1 MRRVKVIWD
10 KPIDIASALLLNDE
24 EDDYGLF
31 QIYGHHIVFGAGS
44 LLYIGMTTEQTFGVR
59 FRQHHDEWIKDEE
72 KDVFIHIGRLN
83 EDDYEH
89 DPPEWTDWSQLVKDT
104 EALLINWHTPPYN
117 SRNIS
122 DYTGQP
128 LNVQS
133 WGDRGSL
140 LLACTSEWKRPRRP
154 KDV

>member
-1 MRRVKVIWD
+1 
-10 KPIDIASALLLNDE
+10 
-24 EDDYGLF
+24 
-31 QIYGHHIVFGAGS
+31 
-44 LLYIGMTTEQTFGVR
+44 MTSEQTFGVR
-59 FRQHHDEWIKDEE
+59 FKQHYDEWIKDEE
-72 KDVFIHIGRLN
+72 KDVFIHVGRLN

-89 DPPEWTDWSQLVKDT
+89 DPPEWKDWSQLVKDT

-154 KDV
+154 KEG

>member
-1 MRRVKVIWD
+1 MRRVKVNWD
-10 KPIDIASALLLNDE
+10 KPIDVESADSFNDE
-24 EDDYGLF
+24 KNDYGLY

-44 LLYIGMTTEQTFGVR
+44 LLYIGIAIEQTFGGR
-59 FRQHHDEWIKDEE
+59 FRQHYDEWIKDEE
-72 KDVFIHIGRLN
+72 EDISIRVGRLN

-89 DPPEWTDWSQLVKDT
+89 DTYEWKDWCQLVKDT

-117 SRNIS
+117 SQNIS

-128 LNVQS
+128 LNVQN

-140 LLACTSEWKRPRRP
+140 LLACPSEWNRPRP
-154 KDV
+154 KEG